1 MVMSQP
7 QATAAHRT
15 VYRWSLASWLVTL
28 YISQGLLFLPTQR
41 FPRMLPGAVM
51 GCKKK
56 RDFCSALSNITTLH
70 TQFLIRGNLTDCSE
84 LDIPDNTL

>member
-1 MVMSQP
+1 MEL
-7 QATAAHRT
+7 
-15 VYRWSLASWLVTL
+15 SLLACHSV
-28 YISQGLLFLPTQR
+28 YISGSS
-41 FPRMLPGAVM
+41 FPSYSEVSKNVAWSSHGMQ
-51 GCKKK
+51 KK